1 MRRALAGLAILLAL
15 GAAPPAVAAPPSD
28 SWLEGYAAAVLERE
42 LSVSAASL
50 RVRGGV
56 LTVSADDV
64 AAADRERALALLKSI
79 RGVSRVEITPSTA
92 SHGEI
97 TRGAAPPAVAVSASA
112 PAPAP
117 AEPAPETAS
126 TPPRVLAD
134 WQTGL
139 LPGGTLFKPLVAD
152 PRWPH
157 FAAAYQSFL
166 RDPSLRDVAAVSF
179 GETFALIRERFW
191 QSWWEFGIQAG
202 VFAIFDLDAFSK
214 DLINAD
220 YFVAIPFGYRNGDL
234 SALLRV
240 FHQSSHLGDEFLLRT
255 KAQRVNLSY
264 EGIDAKVSYEFRDW
278 LRLYAGFGYIFDTDP
293 PDLRP
298 WSIQYGAEV
307 ASPWPGRSKGWRPIA
322 AIDVQHREENHW
334 SSDLSLRT
342 GIEIDGV
349 LASRKMQILFEYFL
363 GRSPNGQFFKN
374 KIESIGVGAHFH
386 F

>member
-1 MRRALAGLAILLAL
+1 MRRVLAGLVILLAL
-15 GAAPPAVAAPPSD
+15 AAARPALAAPPSD
-28 SWLEGYAAAVLERE
+28 SWLEGYASAVLERE
-42 LSVSAASL
+42 LSLSAPSL
-50 RVRGGV
+50 RVRGGI
-56 LTVSADDV
+56 LTVSADDLG
-64 AAADRERALALLKSI
+64 AADRDRVLALLQGI
-79 RGVSRVEITPSTA
+79 RGVSRVELTPS
-92 SHGEI
+92 
-97 TRGAAPPAVAVSASA
+97 VAVSA

-117 AEPAPETAS
+117 APAPVPAPVPADPAPETES

-139 LPGGTLFKPLVAD
+139 LPGGTLFKPLIAD

-157 FAAAYQSFL
+157 FAAAYQQYL

-191 QSWWEFGIQAG
+191 NSWWEFGIQAG

-234 SALLRV
+234 SVLLRV

-278 LRLYAGFGYIFDTDP
+278 LRLYSGFGYIFDTDP

-298 WSIQYGAEV
+298 WSIQYGAEL
-307 ASPWPGRSKGWRPIA
+307 ASPWPDRNKGWRPIA
-322 AIDVQHREENHW
+322 AIDLQHREENHW